1 MLQKKGF
8 IFIIPTIW
16 GRPLRWMGLVR
27 PPPAAS
33 SIWSGR
39 FSVQPVYLESAP
51 LLFFLRSFACLTPRR
66 KAARLPNLCSS
77 VFLIPHSPFFIPHSP
92 FFILHSS
99 FFILHSSFFILLLC
113 SSALLLLSSQL
124 LPFFPSSLLLFCSSS
139 PLLFFPSSS
148 ATPNPKFVYPP
159 EAKNDH

>member
-113 SSALLLLSSQL
+113 SSALLL
-124 LPFFPSSLLLFCSSS
+124 FFPSALLLFC
-139 PLLFFPSSS
+139 LLSS
-148 ATPNPKFVYPP
+148 ALLLLRSSASFCLTICSTCTYKHINSL
-159 EAKNDH
+159 DII